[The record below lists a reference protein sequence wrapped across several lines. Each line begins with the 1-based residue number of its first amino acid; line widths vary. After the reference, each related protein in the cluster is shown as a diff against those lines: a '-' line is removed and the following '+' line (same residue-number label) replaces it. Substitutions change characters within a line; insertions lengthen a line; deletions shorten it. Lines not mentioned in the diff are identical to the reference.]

1 MASPSPAPT
10 RPDYRR
16 KRASRIPAGNRASRG
31 GLWAGTGG
39 ADRPRLNTTLPVETL
54 EQLDALALANDLQ
67 RNEVLTLALAVLAH
81 PEHAH
86 PQAGRRFRELAAA
99 WEGFS
104 VGVQAPATPARSSSS
119 SSTARNTRPGK
130 LDAAAKDRIREH
142 LALGAAAP
150 RGWMTALAR
159 ELGCTTGAVSRA
171 ASKLR
176 QAP

>member
-1 MASPSPAPT
+1 MP

-16 KRASRIPAGNRASRG
+16 KHASRVPGGNRPGKG
-31 GLWAGTGG
+31 GTLTSTGG
-39 ADRPRLNTTLPVETL
+39 IDRPRLSTTLPVETL
-54 EQLDALALANDLQ
+54 EQLDTLALAHDLQ
-67 RNEVLTLALAVLAH
+67 RNEVLTLALAALAH

-86 PQAGRRFRELAAA
+86 PQAAKRFRELAAA

-104 VGVQAPATPARSSSS
+104 QGVQAPLTSRPHRSSSS
-119 SSTARNTRPGK
+119 TRPGK
-130 LDAAAKDRIREH
+130 LDAAAKDRIRYH
-142 LALGAAAP
+142 LAQEANGTAP

-159 ELGCTTGAVSRA
+159 ELGCTTGAVSHT